1 MHLPR
6 EGLYVGGALAAV
18 TTMYTMYRSRP
29 AEALL
34 LDPADNDDHEPV
46 NEGLDGGLAPADNDD
61 QEPANEE
68 LDGGL
73 VPANA
78 LAQPMRRPVQRWSL
92 PAEWLLAPQRANA
105 LAQPMRPPMQHRRL
119 PAEWLLAPQRGLF
132 GHEAIVQAPAQSSSN
147 NEAAARSDQGQAAA
161 RPNTAMQPAVSSSLR
176 GYIRALLTGAVAS
189 AVGAAAMSS
198 AAVVPLVL

>member
-92 PAEWLLAPQRANA
+92 PAEWLLAPQR
-105 LAQPMRPPMQHRRL
+105 
-119 PAEWLLAPQRGLF
+119 GLF

-161 RPNTAMQPAVSSSLR
+161 RPNTARQPAVSSSLR